1 MSEES
6 SIGFTY
12 RLPVTMV
19 RVAGTR
25 TITTDSLTGASVTEV
40 KALATTEIAADW
52 RTRIRVQPTLDPDS
66 QAEIAWKLTPDGR
79 LIEATKNTSVSRLG
93 PWAPALRVGAF
104 ALAAVLPALIPG
116 PAGLLASAG
125 ALAGAAKAT
134 QKLKRRGV
142 AEAVADAA
150 DEDPVLMAYLGE
162 AEHEA
167 EVLAGLRGS
176 MARALQA
183 QATALDGADPS
194 DPVVLDSL
202 RNASRAVDLLRP
214 SLERAE
220 ARFRT
225 WRASHVTTSVEDFD
239 QSFPID
245 ELPNQASLA
254 EWSNQAQGDV
264 GWTSFARRWGA
275 AVSID
280 LESHDEHAAPSVAEP
295 PALYDPGTVHDE
307 VVWRPPRR
315 VVMRVW
321 RLNQSDKGERNLTKL
336 SEQAVEAA
344 VPGNEHVLP
353 LGSRRA
359 SRQVKAAFSETG
371 ALTEIAATLTGE
383 RRQMATEWTGLT
395 SDVASA
401 AESGTKLRDALA
413 LPTLAEQ
420 VAAREN
426 LAKLAPPQP
435 EDPQKA
441 TERKALEAAQQKAQ
455 LRIAEQ
461 LALATSPP
469 QVILFSAPGP
479 S

>member
-1 MSEES
+1 MSEDAG
-6 SIGFTY
+6 IGFTY
-12 RLPVTMV
+12 RLPVTMI

-25 TITTDSLTGASVTEV
+25 TTTTDSLTKAAVVEV

-52 RTRIRVQPTLDPDS
+52 RTRIRVRPTLDPDS
-66 QAEIAWKLTPDGR
+66 QAEISWKLTPDGR
-79 LIEATKNTSVSRLG
+79 LVEAMKNTSVSRLA

-125 ALAGAAKAT
+125 ALAGAAEVEK
-134 QKLKRRGV
+134 KVRRRGV
-142 AEAVADAA
+142 AESDADVVT
-150 DEDPVLMAYLGE
+150 EDPVLTAYVKA
-162 AEHEA
+162 AEHDA
-167 EVLAGLRGS
+167 KVLLGLRRS
-176 MARALQA
+176 MARALEA
-183 QATALDGADPS
+183 QATVLDDADPS
-194 DPVVLDSL
+194 SAVALGSL
-202 RNASRAVDLLRP
+202 RNASRVVDLLRP

-220 ARFRT
+220 AAFRA
-225 WRASHVTTSVEDFD
+225 WRARQLTTSVEDFD
-239 QSFPID
+239 RSFPID
-245 ELPNQASLA
+245 ALPSRASLTD
-254 EWSNQAQGDV
+254 WCQQGAGDAD
-264 GWTSFARRWGA
+264 WMSFARQWGV

-280 LESHDEHAAPSVAEP
+280 LESHDEQAAPTVAEP
-295 PALYDPGTVHDE
+295 PALYDPGTVRDE

-315 VVMRVW
+315 VVKRVW
-321 RLNQSDKGERNLTKL
+321 RLDQNDKGVRSLTKL
-336 SEQAVEAA
+336 SEQPVDAA
-344 VPGNEHVLP
+344 VPGNEQILP

-371 ALTEIAATLTGE
+371 ALTEIGATLTGE
-383 RRQMATEWTGLT
+383 RRQSATEWTGLT
-395 SDVASA
+395 SDVAAA

-426 LAKLAPPQP
+426 LAKLAPPPP

-469 QVILFSAPGP
+469 QVIVFGTPAP
-479 S
+479 